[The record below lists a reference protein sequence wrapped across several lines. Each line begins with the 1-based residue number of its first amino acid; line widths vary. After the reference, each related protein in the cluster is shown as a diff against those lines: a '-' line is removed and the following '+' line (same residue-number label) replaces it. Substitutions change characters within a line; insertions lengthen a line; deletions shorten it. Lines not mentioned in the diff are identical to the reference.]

1 MANVVDEIETYV
13 KDKELDSI
21 FKEILVQCF
30 KDRPSDPVKF
40 L

>member
-13 KDKELDSI
+13 KDKELDNI
-21 FKEILVQCF
+21 FKQILVQCF

>member
-1 MANVVDEIETYV
+1 MVDDIESYV

-21 FKEILVQCF
+21 FKQILVQCF
-30 KDRPSDPVKF
+30 KDRPTNPVRF